1 MFRSFRISLS
11 AGHSSRSFPSS
22 FFSEFTDFALNGK
35 KKTARDL
42 KKEARKAFFGSF
54 ALWIFFI
61 FAVIFIML
69 GQNGKPYLFKEPD
82 PSEETPIVEPTSEQE
97 RVSETFTN

>member
-1 MFRSFRISLS
+1 
-11 AGHSSRSFPSS
+11 
-22 FFSEFTDFALNGK
+22 
-35 KKTARDL
+35 
-42 KKEARKAFFGSF
+42 
-54 ALWIFFI
+54 
-61 FAVIFIML
+61 ML